1 MISIVRYVAIIHHIV
16 FMSVDVLVSQAAGIV
31 HLSHRDGIIES
42 GFLVPS
48 VLTHALFNDIIRNIR
63 IDTLG
68 FCETDGIF
76 HSSLHRTA
84 CSSGSRM
91 RTSATLSLRV
101 TSSVCH
107 VEQISNMAAHREVY
121 LLHTSIH

>member
-1 MISIVRYVAIIHHIV
+1 MPI
-16 FMSVDVLVSQAAGIV
+16 DVLVSKTAGIV

-48 VLTHALFNDIIRNIR
+48 ILTHAFITDAIRNVR

-68 FCETDGIF
+68 FCETDSIF

-84 CSSGSRM
+84 CSSGIRM

-107 VEQISNMAAHREVY
+107 IEEVGNMAAHREVY
-121 LLHTSIH
+121 LLHTSVHGIVVEV

>member
-1 MISIVRYVAIIHHIV
+1 MLSIVRYVAIIHHIV
-16 FMSVDVLVSQAAGIV
+16 FMPIDVLVSKTAGIV

-48 VLTHALFNDIIRNIR
+48 ILTHAFITDAIRNIR
-63 IDTLG
+63 IDTLC

-84 CSSGSRM
+84 SGSGIRM
-91 RTSATLSLRV
+91 LTSTALSLRV

-107 VEQISNMAAHREVY
+107 VEEVGNMAAHREVY
-121 LLHTSIH
+121 LLHTSIN

>member
-1 MISIVRYVAIIHHIV
+1 MLSIIRYVAIIHHIV
-16 FMSVDVLVSQAAGIV
+16 LVPVNVLVAKTAGIV

-48 VLTHALFNDIIRNIR
+48 ILPHAFITDTIRNIR
-63 IDTLG
+63 IDTLC

-84 CSSGSRM
+84 CSSGRRM

-107 VEQISNMAAHREVY
+107 VEEVGNMAAHREVY
-121 LLHTSIH
+121 LLHTSIN

>member
-1 MISIVRYVAIIHHIV
+1 MLSIVRYVAIIHHIV
-16 FMSVDVLVSQAAGIV
+16 LVSVNVLVAKTAGIV

-48 VLTHALFNDIIRNIR
+48 ILTHAFITDAIRNIR
-63 IDTLG
+63 IDTLC
-68 FCETDGIF
+68 FRKTDGIF

-107 VEQISNMAAHREVY
+107 VEEVGNMAAHREVY
-121 LLHTSIH
+121 LLHTSIN

>member
-1 MISIVRYVAIIHHIV
+1 MLSIIRYVAIIHHIV
-16 FMSVDVLVSQAAGIV
+16 LVSVDVLVAKTAGIV

-84 CSSGSRM
+84 CSSGIRM
-91 RTSATLSLRV
+91 LTSTTLSLRV

-107 VEQISNMAAHREVY
+107 VEEVGNMAAHREVY
-121 LLHTSIH
+121 LLHTSIN